1 MEVVSPSAPGAGGDG
16 GPPGGGGDDPEWIA
30 RMLKRMHERG
40 MAEYR
45 NTKQA
50 MKRNR
55 VNGFEDV
62 NVIIVTAAGEGA
74 NPQPAEAAQIPE
86 AMAAPDTHAP
96 AATDEQPAAHMHTSY
111 EMAATHAPAATD
123 EAPAATDEQPA
134 AAEAP
139 AAPGPAEAA
148 AEAPAAPEPAEPML
162 IIDEETDVCTNRHIY
177 VTNLNEVCCFDCVW
191 CLLSVVC

>member
-1 MEVVSPSAPGAGGDG
+1 MEVVPPSAPGGGGDG
-16 GPPGGGGDDPEWIA
+16 GPPGGDDPEWIA
-30 RMLKRMHERG
+30 RMLKRMQERG

-45 NTKQA
+45 NAKQA
-50 MKRNR
+50 MRRTRGNIH
-55 VNGFEDV
+55 GFEDI
-62 NVIIVTAAGEGA
+62 NVIIVSAAAEA
-74 NPQPAEAAQIPE
+74 ADPQPAQAD
-86 AMAAPDTHAP
+86 AAPGTHAP
-96 AATDEQPAAHMHTSY
+96 AATDPAPHMADVS
-111 EMAATHAPAATD
+111 
-123 EAPAATDEQPA
+123 AATDEQPA

-148 AEAPAAPEPAEPML
+148 AEAPAPPML

>member
-1 MEVVSPSAPGAGGDG
+1 MEVVPPSAPGGGGDG
-16 GPPGGGGDDPEWIA
+16 GPPGGDDPEWIA
-30 RMLKRMHERG
+30 RMLKRMQERG

-45 NTKQA
+45 NAKQA
-50 MKRNR
+50 MRRTRGNTH
-55 VNGFEDV
+55 GFEDI
-62 NVIIVTAAGEGA
+62 NVIIVSAA
-74 NPQPAEAAQIPE
+74 AEAADPQPVTPD
-86 AMAAPDTHAP
+86 AAPGTHAP
-96 AATDEQPAAHMHTSY
+96 AATDPAPHMADVS
-111 EMAATHAPAATD
+111 
-123 EAPAATDEQPA
+123 AATDEQPA

-148 AEAPAAPEPAEPML
+148 AEAPAAPEPADPPPML

>member
-1 MEVVSPSAPGAGGDG
+1 MEVVPPSAPGGGGDG
-16 GPPGGGGDDPEWIA
+16 GPPGGDDPEWIA

-50 MKRNR
+50 MRRNR
-55 VNGFEDV
+55 GNIHGFEDI
-62 NVIIVTAAGEGA
+62 NVIIVSAAAEAA
-74 NPQPAEAAQIPE
+74 NPQPAQADQIPE
-86 AMAAPDTHAP
+86 AMAAPGTHAP
-96 AATDEQPAAHMHTSY
+96 AATDPAPHMHTSY
-111 EMAATHAPAATD
+111 EMADAPAATD

-148 AEAPAAPEPAEPML
+148 AEAPAAPEPADPPPML

>member
-1 MEVVSPSAPGAGGDG
+1 MEVVPPSAPGGGGDG
-16 GPPGGGGDDPEWIA
+16 GPPGGDDPEWIA
-30 RMLKRMHERG
+30 RMLKRMQERG

-45 NTKQA
+45 NAKQA
-50 MKRNR
+50 MRRTRGNIH
-55 VNGFEDV
+55 GFEDI
-62 NVIIVTAAGEGA
+62 NVIIVSAAAEAA
-74 NPQPAEAAQIPE
+74 NPQPAQAD
-86 AMAAPDTHAP
+86 AAPGTHAP
-96 AATDEQPAAHMHTSY
+96 AATDPAPHMADVS
-111 EMAATHAPAATD
+111 
-123 EAPAATDEQPA
+123 AATDEQPA

-148 AEAPAAPEPAEPML
+148 AEAPAPPML

>member
-1 MEVVSPSAPGAGGDG
+1 MEVVPPSAPGGGGDG
-16 GPPGGGGDDPEWIA
+16 GPPGGDDPEWIA

-45 NTKQA
+45 NSKQA
-50 MKRNR
+50 MRRTRGNTH
-55 VNGFEDV
+55 GFEDI
-62 NVIIVTAAGEGA
+62 NVIIVSAAAEAA
-74 NPQPAEAAQIPE
+74 NPQPAQAD
-86 AMAAPDTHAP
+86 AAPGTHAP
-96 AATDEQPAAHMHTSY
+96 AATDPAPHMADVS
-111 EMAATHAPAATD
+111 
-123 EAPAATDEQPA
+123 AATDEQPA

-148 AEAPAAPEPAEPML
+148 AEAPAPPML

>member
-1 MEVVSPSAPGAGGDG
+1 MEVVPPSAPGGGGDG
-16 GPPGGGGDDPEWIA
+16 GPPGGDDPEWIA

-45 NTKQA
+45 NAKQA
-50 MKRNR
+50 MRRTRGNIH
-55 VNGFEDV
+55 GFEDI
-62 NVIIVTAAGEGA
+62 NVIIVSAAAEAA
-74 NPQPAEAAQIPE
+74 NPQPAQAD
-86 AMAAPDTHAP
+86 AAPGTHAP
-96 AATDEQPAAHMHTSY
+96 AATDPAPHMADVS
-111 EMAATHAPAATD
+111 
-123 EAPAATDEQPA
+123 AATDEQPA

-148 AEAPAAPEPAEPML
+148 AEAPAPPML

>member
-1 MEVVSPSAPGAGGDG
+1 MEVVSPSAPGGGGDG
-16 GPPGGGGDDPEWIA
+16 GPPGGGDDPEWIA

-40 MAEYR
+40 MARGMAEYR

-50 MKRNR
+50 MRRNS
-55 VNGFEDV
+55 VNGFQNV
-62 NVIIVTAAGEGA
+62 NVIIVSAAEAA
-74 NPQPAEAAQIPE
+74 NSQPAEAAQIPE
-86 AMAAPDTHAP
+86 AMAAPGTHAP

-139 AAPGPAEAA
+139 AAPAPGP
-148 AEAPAAPEPAEPML
+148 PVL
-162 IIDEETDVCTNRHIY
+162 IIDDQTDVLTNRHIY
-177 VTNLNEVCCFDCVW
+177 VTNLNGVCCFDCVW
-191 CLLSVVC
+191 CLLSVVCSPS

>member
-1 MEVVSPSAPGAGGDG
+1 MEVVPPSAPGGGGDG
-16 GPPGGGGDDPEWIA
+16 GPPGGDDPEWIA

-50 MKRNR
+50 MRRNR
-55 VNGFEDV
+55 VNGFEDI
-62 NVIIVTAAGEGA
+62 NVIIVSAAAEAA
-74 NPQPAEAAQIPE
+74 NPQPAQAD
-86 AMAAPDTHAP
+86 AAPGTHAP
-96 AATDEQPAAHMHTSY
+96 AATDPAPHMADVS
-111 EMAATHAPAATD
+111 
-123 EAPAATDEQPA
+123 AATDEQPA

-148 AEAPAAPEPAEPML
+148 AEAPAPPML

>member
-1 MEVVSPSAPGAGGDG
+1 MEVVPPSAPGGGGDG
-16 GPPGGGGDDPEWIA
+16 GPPGGDDPEWIA

-45 NTKQA
+45 NAKQA
-50 MKRNR
+50 MRRTRGNTH
-55 VNGFEDV
+55 GFEDI
-62 NVIIVTAAGEGA
+62 NVIIVSAAAEAA
-74 NPQPAEAAQIPE
+74 NPQPAQAD
-86 AMAAPDTHAP
+86 AAPGTHAP
-96 AATDEQPAAHMHTSY
+96 AATDPAPHVADVS
-111 EMAATHAPAATD
+111 
-123 EAPAATDEQPA
+123 AATDEQPA

-148 AEAPAAPEPAEPML
+148 AEAPAPPML

-177 VTNLNEVCCFDCVW
+177 VTNLNGVCCFDCVW

>member
-1 MEVVSPSAPGAGGDG
+1 
-16 GPPGGGGDDPEWIA
+16 
-30 RMLKRMHERG
+30 MLKRMHERGMARG

-50 MKRNR
+50 MRRNS
-55 VNGFEDV
+55 VNGFQDV
-62 NVIIVTAAGEGA
+62 NVIIVSAAAEAA
-74 NPQPAEAAQIPE
+74 NSQPAEAAQIPE
-86 AMAAPDTHAP
+86 AMAAPGTHAP

-139 AAPGPAEAA
+139 AAPAPGP
-148 AEAPAAPEPAEPML
+148 PVL
-162 IIDEETDVCTNRHIY
+162 IIDDQTDVLTNRHIY
-177 VTNLNEVCCFDCVW
+177 VTNLNGVCCFDCVW
-191 CLLSVVC
+191 CLLSVVCSPS

>member
-1 MEVVSPSAPGAGGDG
+1 MEVVPPSAPGGGGDG
-16 GPPGGGGDDPEWIA
+16 GPPGGDDPEWIA
-30 RMLKRMHERG
+30 RMLKRMQERG

-45 NTKQA
+45 NAKQA
-50 MKRNR
+50 MRRTRGNTH
-55 VNGFEDV
+55 GFEDI
-62 NVIIVTAAGEGA
+62 NVIIVSAAAEAA
-74 NPQPAEAAQIPE
+74 NPQPAQAD
-86 AMAAPDTHAP
+86 AAPGTHAP

-148 AEAPAAPEPAEPML
+148 AEAPAPPML

>member
-1 MEVVSPSAPGAGGDG
+1 MEVVPPSAPGGGGDG
-16 GPPGGGGDDPEWIA
+16 GPPGGDDPEWIA

-45 NTKQA
+45 NSKQA
-50 MKRNR
+50 MRRTRGNTH
-55 VNGFEDV
+55 GFEDI
-62 NVIIVTAAGEGA
+62 NVIIVSAAAEAA
-74 NPQPAEAAQIPE
+74 NPQPAQAD
-86 AMAAPDTHAP
+86 AAPGTHAP
-96 AATDEQPAAHMHTSY
+96 AATDPPPHMHTS
-111 EMAATHAPAATD
+111 TD

-148 AEAPAAPEPAEPML
+148 AEAPAAPEPADPPPML

>member
-1 MEVVSPSAPGAGGDG
+1 MEVVPPSAPGGGGDG
-16 GPPGGGGDDPEWIA
+16 GPPGGDDPEWIA
-30 RMLKRMHERG
+30 RMLKRMQERG

-45 NTKQA
+45 NAKQA
-50 MKRNR
+50 MRRTRGNTH
-55 VNGFEDV
+55 GFEDI
-62 NVIIVTAAGEGA
+62 NVIIVSAAAEAA
-74 NPQPAEAAQIPE
+74 NPQPAQAD
-86 AMAAPDTHAP
+86 AAPGTHAP
-96 AATDEQPAAHMHTSY
+96 AATDPAPHMADVS
-111 EMAATHAPAATD
+111 
-123 EAPAATDEQPA
+123 AATDEQPA

-148 AEAPAAPEPAEPML
+148 AEAPAPPML

>member
-1 MEVVSPSAPGAGGDG
+1 MEVVPPSAPGGGGDG

-30 RMLKRMHERG
+30 RMLKSMHERG

-50 MKRNR
+50 MRRNR

-62 NVIIVTAAGEGA
+62 NVIIVSAAAEAA

-86 AMAAPDTHAP
+86 AMAAPGTHAP

-111 EMAATHAPAATD
+111 EMAATHAPAAP
-123 EAPAATDEQPA
+123 EAPAATDGQPA

-148 AEAPAAPEPAEPML
+148 AHTPADPPSVL
-162 IIDEETDVCTNRHIY
+162 IIDDLTDVLTNRHIY
-177 VTNLNEVCCFDCVW
+177 VTNLNGVCCFDCVW
-191 CLLSVVC
+191 CLLSVVCSPS